1 MLRVIR
7 ISLEFKKHLFIWK
20 TRCTFVCMNENNI
33 KRLLTNIVIKE
44 ILVEDFN
51 NYVLYTGLKNKENT
65 VVGRTTKN
73 RIKRLYLSKKDS
85 NEAELLEG
93 VEYNQFQ
100 VSVYKKIIVRW

>member
-1 MLRVIR
+1 M
-7 ISLEFKKHLFIWK
+7 SK
-20 TRCTFVCMNENNI
+20 TRCTFVCMNENSI

-51 NYVLYTGLKNKENT
+51 KYLLYTGLKNKEHT
-65 VVGRTTKN
+65 VVGRTIKN
-73 RIKRLYLSKKDS
+73 RIKRLYLNKKDS